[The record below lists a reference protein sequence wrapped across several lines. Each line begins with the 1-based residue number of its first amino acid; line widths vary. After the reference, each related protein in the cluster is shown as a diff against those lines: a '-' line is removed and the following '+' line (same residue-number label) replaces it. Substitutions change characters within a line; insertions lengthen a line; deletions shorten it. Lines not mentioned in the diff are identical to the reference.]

1 VAPDPGAIGT
11 VPAVRASAYLAAET
25 VSPAAVA
32 RPKERTIMRVR
43 DVMSKPAVV
52 VAPETPVKH
61 AAELLDERGFTCL
74 PVVDSDGKLVGAV
87 SEADLLMNRFPPDPR
102 IPLVERREREAG
114 AAVCDVMS
122 EEVLTADPQ
131 DQVSDLLAVLHT
143 SGHRSVPVVQAGI
156 VIGVVTYRDLV
167 HALARDDSL
176 IAADV
181 QRRLDLY
188 GSPGRWT
195 VSVHDGEVTL
205 GDAPA
210 DPVARG
216 VALRVA
222 ESVLGVTR
230 CRFVG

>member
-1 VAPDPGAIGT
+1 
-11 VPAVRASAYLAAET
+11 
-25 VSPAAVA
+25 
-32 RPKERTIMRVR
+32 M
-43 DVMSKPAVV
+43 
-52 VAPETPVKH
+52 
-61 AAELLDERGFTCL
+61 
-74 PVVDSDGKLVGAV
+74 
-87 SEADLLMNRFPPDPR
+87 
-102 IPLVERREREAG
+102 
-114 AAVCDVMS
+114 
-122 EEVLTADPQ
+122 
-131 DQVSDLLAVLHT
+131 
-143 SGHRSVPVVQAGI
+143 
-156 VIGVVTYRDLV
+156 IGVVTYRDLV